1 MVPPDWLPHYRLED
15 SELIGYLAPAD
26 DGEVVPMTL
35 LGTPLGAAMSVF
47 AAEQVLEEVGLS
59 YLADRWWLRHDE
71 GELAGT
77 EQQVVV
83 VEATPEL
90 AVLANADFAPGV
102 GAPIGAPVRVALPTD
117 RLRRV

>member
-1 MVPPDWLPHYRLED
+1 MVPPEWLPTYRLED
-15 SELIGYLAPAD
+15 SELVGYLAPAA
-26 DGEVVPMTL
+26 DGQVVPMTL
-35 LGTPLGAAMSVF
+35 LGTPLGEPMTVF

-59 YLADRWWLRHDE
+59 YLAERWLLRHDE

-90 AVLANADFAPGV
+90 AVLANADFAQVV
-102 GAPIGAPVRVALPTD
+102 GAPIGAPLRVPLPTD
-117 RLRRV
+117 RLRRA